1 MLASAHAEQGVL
13 CKACSYSLAKAAE
26 GVASKQ
32 NQRKKYKIIIILYFL
47 SWLIKALYFIFFE
60 PGLPVITYRQA
71 YYTDSIGGKP

>member
-47 SWLIKALYFIFFE
+47 NKINNPRI
-60 PGLPVITYRQA
+60 VILNLNL
-71 YYTDSIGGKP
+71 